1 MTNRMSDEGIV
12 RKDREDLRE
21 SEGIVLKGL

>member
-12 RKDREDLRE
+12 RKDTEDLRE

>member
-12 RKDREDLRE
+12 RKDTEELRE